1 MNISGRASLVGEGAL
16 ADLAGV
22 GPRARV
28 DAHVDVEVVLGG
40 DLGPAHDT
48 GLLFCHVVIFN
59 GSNLLF
65 QNSNQTR
72 SNCGNVC
79 YLML

>member
-48 GLLFCHVVIFN
+48 GWLFSHVVIFQSR
-59 GSNLLF
+59 GFST
-65 QNSNQTR
+65 QTKFKHQT
-72 SNCGNVC
+72 V
-79 YLML
+79 LMYVI